1 MRIQSALLI
10 GIGVLVT
17 GFAKA
22 ADDAPPDYTRDVAPL
37 LTKYCAGCHNDG
49 DLEGEF
55 SLESFASL
63 QKGTPDGP
71 ALLAGDAASS
81 KLIRVL
87 TGEAEPLMPPEDEPR
102 PTDEEIALLK
112 AWIDAGATGPDGA
125 EADPFT
131 LLVPQ
136 IESRT
141 DTRPVSAV
149 DWSADGRWIAVARYG
164 QVAIHA
170 APAEG
175 MPEFGE
181 PVRVLDQFA
190 GKVTA
195 VHFTTDG
202 SRVVTASG
210 VAGQAGQAAIW
221 NAEDGQLIRE
231 FIGHRDVLYDAEL
244 SPDGTVLATCSYDRA
259 VILWNAETGEQ
270 LRTLTGH
277 NGAVYDV
284 AFSPDG
290 TALASASADDTCK
303 VWRVSDGERLD
314 TLGQPLKESYTVAF
328 SSDGAFIVSGGA
340 DNRIRVWRFISRDKP
355 RINPQLHARFAHEGP
370 IVGLRFHADGSRLVT
385 VAEDRTV
392 KVWETKNF
400 TELAAM
406 DGLPSV
412 AMALAVSGGGDSI
425 LIGRMDGS
433 LQSFAMPAPRTAEQS
448 ATPQSVAVAPMGDMG
463 EPGQAAEVEPNN
475 TPEQATV
482 VTAPVN
488 ITAVIDTP
496 APAEQPADAASHPS
510 PLTTHPNP
518 DTDLFRFTAAA
529 GQEWVIEVNAARS
542 GSKLDSF
549 VEVLSSTGERL
560 ERTRLQAVRDS
571 YFTFRGKDAN
581 QSDDFRIFNWEEM
594 ELNQYLYA
602 NGEVVKLWL
611 YPRGPDSGFMIY
623 PGKGSRWGWFDTTPL
638 AHPLGEP
645 CYIVEEVPHGTDPI
659 PNGLPVFTVY
669 CENDDESRR
678 ELGADSR
685 LSFTAPA
692 DGEYLVAL
700 RDVRGFSGPEFKYTL
715 AIRPRRPD
723 FAVTL
728 HGAGPAVNAGSAK
741 EFRVEVQRKDGFDGP
756 IRVDIEGVPPG
767 FAVTTPIVIEAGQLE
782 AFGVI
787 TAASDAPQPTP
798 ENANLTKVTATATI
812 NAADVT
818 HDVNNLGEIKL
829 AEKPKLLV
837 AIQPADGGAQPVGV
851 SPAGW
856 PEYEIRPGE
865 TIMLNVL
872 LERNGYDGEVS
883 FGGVGSG
890 RNLPHGAYV
899 DNIGLNGLLILSGQD
914 QREFFVT
921 AAPWL
926 PAQTRTFH
934 INTGVEGNQASW
946 PVILHVRPA
955 ATAGTE

>member
-1 MRIQSALLI
+1 MMRT
-10 GIGVLVT
+10 LVVT
-17 GFAKA
+17 A
-22 ADDAPPDYTRDVAPL
+22 AMLGLNCAVVPAEEVAPDYARDVAPL
-37 LTKYCAGCHNDG
+37 LTKYCAGCHNDR
-49 DLEGEF
+49 DRDGEF

-63 QKGTPDGP
+63 QQGTPGGP

-87 TGEAEPLMPPEDEPR
+87 TGEAEPLMPPQGEPR
-102 PTDEEIALLK
+102 PSDEEVTVLK
-112 AWIDAGATGPDGA
+112 TWIDAGAPGPDGT
-125 EADPFT
+125 ELNPFM

-195 VHFTTDG
+195 VHFAPDG
-202 SRVVTASG
+202 SRLVTASG

-221 NAEDGQLIRE
+221 NADDGQLVRE

-259 VILWNAETGEQ
+259 IILWNAETGEQ

-328 SSDGAFIVSGGA
+328 SPDGAFIVSGGA

-406 DGLPSV
+406 DSLPAV
-412 AMALAVSGGGDSI
+412 AMALAVSGAGDSI

-433 LQSFAMPAPRTAEQS
+433 LQSFAMPAPRAAEQS
-448 ATPQSVAVAPMGDMG
+448 AAPHTAALAPMGDMG

-475 TPEQATV
+475 APEQATA

-488 ITAVIDTP
+488 ITGVIHS
-496 APAEQPADAASHPS
+496 ESADAA
-510 PLTTHPNP
+510 P
-518 DTDLFRFTAAA
+518 DVDLFRFTAAA

-542 GSKLDSF
+542 GSKLDSLI
-549 VEVLSSTGERL
+549 EVLSAAGERL

-645 CYIVEEVPHGTDPI
+645 CYIVEEVPQGTDPI
-659 PNGLPVFTVY
+659 PNGLPVFTLY
-669 CENDDESRR
+669 YENDDESAANSGRTR
-678 ELGADSR
+678 AVLH
-685 LSFTAPA
+685 APT
-692 DGEYLVAL
+692 DGEYLVAI
-700 RDVRGFSGPEFKYTL
+700 RDVRGFSGPEYKYTL
-715 AIRPRRPD
+715 PSVR
-723 FAVTL
+723 
-728 HGAGPAVNAGSAK
+728 
-741 EFRVEVQRKDGFDGP
+741 DGP
-756 IRVDIEGVPPG
+756 TSPSGCTAPGRRERRQRQGVP
-767 FAVTTPIVIEAGQLE
+767 
-782 AFGVI
+782 
-787 TAASDAPQPTP
+787 
-798 ENANLTKVTATATI
+798 
-812 NAADVT
+812 
-818 HDVNNLGEIKL
+818 
-829 AEKPKLLV
+829 
-837 AIQPADGGAQPVGV
+837 
-851 SPAGW
+851 
-856 PEYEIRPGE
+856 R
-865 TIMLNVL
+865 
-872 LERNGYDGEVS
+872 
-883 FGGVGSG
+883 
-890 RNLPHGAYV
+890 
-899 DNIGLNGLLILSGQD
+899 
-914 QREFFVT
+914 
-921 AAPWL
+921 
-926 PAQTRTFH
+926 
-934 INTGVEGNQASW
+934 
-946 PVILHVRPA
+946 
-955 ATAGTE
+955 

>member
-1 MRIQSALLI
+1 MNIRLALIAGLSL
-10 GIGVLVT
+10 LV
-17 GFAKA
+17 ARLAHA
-22 ADDAPPDYTRDVAPL
+22 ADDSPRDYARDVAPL
-37 LTKYCAGCHNDG
+37 LTKYCAGCHNDR

-63 QKGTPDGP
+63 QNGTPDGP

-81 KLIRVL
+81 KLIRVIS
-87 TGEAEPLMPPEDEPR
+87 GEAEPLMPPEGEPR
-102 PTDEEIALLK
+102 PSEEEIAVLK
-112 AWIDAGATGPDGA
+112 AWIDAGAAGPDGA
-125 EADPFT
+125 EMDRLA

-149 DWSADGRWIAVARYG
+149 DWSADGRWIAVARYA

-170 APAEG
+170 ASSAG

-181 PVRVLDQFA
+181 PQRVLDQFA

-195 VHFTTDG
+195 VHFTPDG
-202 SRVVTASG
+202 SRLVTASG

-221 NAEDGQLIRE
+221 NVEDGQLIRE

-244 SPDGTVLATCSYDRA
+244 SPDGAMLATCSYDRA
-259 VILWNAETGEQ
+259 IILWNAETGEQ

-277 NGAVYDV
+277 NGAVYDI

-314 TLGQPLKESYTVAF
+314 TLGQPLKEAYAVAF
-328 SSDGAFIVSGGA
+328 SPDGNFIVSGGA
-340 DNRIRVWRFISRDKP
+340 DNRIRVWRFISRDQP

-370 IVGLRFHADGSRLVT
+370 IVRLSFNHDGSRLVSI
-385 VAEDRTV
+385 AEDRTI
-392 KVWETKNF
+392 KLWETGGY
-400 TELAAM
+400 TELAVLEEQPA
-406 DGLPSV
+406 V
-412 AMALAVSGGGDSI
+412 AMALALSPDDGAA

-433 LQSFAMPAPRTAEQS
+433 LQTYGLPAIEPNEES
-448 ATPQSVAVAPMGDMG
+448 AVAAVAAAQPMGDLG
-463 EPGQAAEVEPNN
+463 EPGQAAEQEPNN
-475 TPEQATV
+475 EPAAATA

-488 ITAVIDTP
+488 VTGVIHSD
-496 APAEQPADAASHPS
+496 AADAG
-510 PLTTHPNP
+510 P
-518 DTDLFRFTAAA
+518 DLDLFRFTAAA
-529 GQEWVIEVNAARS
+529 GQQWVIEVNAARS

-549 VEVLSSTGERL
+549 VEVLSADGARL

-623 PGKGSRWGWFDTTPL
+623 PGKGARWGWFDTTPL

-645 CYIVEEVPHGTDPI
+645 CYIVEEVPHGAELV
-659 PNGLPVFTVY
+659 PNGLPVFTVHY
-669 CENDDESRR
+669 ENDDDARR
-678 ELGADSR
+678 ELGADSK
-685 LSFTAPA
+685 LYFTAPA
-692 DGEYLVAL
+692 DGEYLVAI
-700 RDVRGFSGPEFKYTL
+700 RDVRGFSGPEYKYTL
-715 AIRPRRPD
+715 SIRPRRPD

-728 HGAGPAVNAGSAK
+728 HGAGPVVNAGSAK
-741 EFRVEVQRKDGFDGP
+741 EFRVEVQRRDGFDGA
-756 IRVDIEGVPPG
+756 IRVDIDGLPPG
-767 FAVTTPIVIEAGQLE
+767 FAVTTPLVIEEGQLE

-787 TAASDAPQPTP
+787 TAAADAASPTP
-798 ENANLTKVTATATI
+798 ESASATKVTATAII
-812 NAADVT
+812 NDAEVV
-818 HDVNNLGEIKL
+818 HEVNNLGEIKL
-829 AEKPKLLV
+829 ADKPKLLV
-837 AIQPADGGAQPVGV
+837 AIVPAEGGVQPVGV
-851 SPAGW
+851 SPEGW
-856 PEYEIRPGE
+856 PEYVIRPGE
-865 TIMLNVL
+865 TIMLNVQ
-872 LERNGYDGEVS
+872 LERNGYEGEVS
-883 FGGVGSG
+883 FGTVGSG
-890 RNLPHGAYV
+890 RNLPHGAYI

-914 QREFFVT
+914 RREFFVT

-926 PAQTRTFH
+926 PETTRTFH

-946 PVILHVRPA
+946 PVVLRVEHDGPK
-955 ATAGTE
+955 